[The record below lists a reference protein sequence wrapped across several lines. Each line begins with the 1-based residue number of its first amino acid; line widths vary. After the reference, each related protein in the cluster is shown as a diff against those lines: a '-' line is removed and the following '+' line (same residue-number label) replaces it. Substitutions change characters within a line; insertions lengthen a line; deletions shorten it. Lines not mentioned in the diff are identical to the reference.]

1 MVYII
6 IAALATIIIISH
18 FLNIFS
24 DKTGVPSVLI
34 LILFGMLLQL
44 DQVWFNFEIIDKSVQ
59 KPLLKILGT
68 GGLILILLE
77 AALDL
82 KFNKN
87 MIFSSIKAF
96 ISGSMGLIITA
107 LVGAYILQ
115 YWFKDLNFLGG
126 LFFATPLAILSS
138 AIIIPS
144 THTFPEGK
152 KSFLIYES
160 TFSDVLGLL
169 MFEILIGVFAH
180 GNISSSKVIGELGL
194 SIIFSIGISIVLIY
208 VFQKIKST
216 TKLFLLFAILMLLYS
231 IGHALKLSALLIVL
245 IFGLILNNYEAVF
258 KGALSKF
265 INHESVNNIQ
275 DGFKIIIQESAFVVR
290 TFFFIVFGYYVAL
303 EKIVN
308 PEFIVPIIFISL
320 SLLAAIY
327 LIRFLILLPTL
338 RTSTWP
344 EVFLAPR
351 GLITILLF
359 FSIPETLF
367 EGNAELTNIRE
378 NIIPGVFLCIILG
391 STLAMSNALI
401 GFKKIENLSASNKTP
416 DDEVDSPQEMEVNN
430 TVANGEVDSPQEME
444 INYTDSSSSE
454 DFENKFPHDDKEEDL
469 EV

>member
-1 MVYII
+1 
-6 IAALATIIIISH
+6 
-18 FLNIFS
+18 
-24 DKTGVPSVLI
+24 
-34 LILFGMLLQL
+34 
-44 DQVWFNFEIIDKSVQ
+44 
-59 KPLLKILGT
+59 
-68 GGLILILLE
+68 
-77 AALDL
+77 
-82 KFNKN
+82 
-87 MIFSSIKAF
+87 
-96 ISGSMGLIITA
+96 
-107 LVGAYILQ
+107 
-115 YWFKDLNFLGG
+115 
-126 LFFATPLAILSS
+126 
-138 AIIIPS
+138 
-144 THTFPEGK
+144 
-152 KSFLIYES
+152 
-160 TFSDVLGLL
+160 
-169 MFEILIGVFAH
+169 
-180 GNISSSKVIGELGL
+180 
-194 SIIFSIGISIVLIY
+194 
-208 VFQKIKST
+208 
-216 TKLFLLFAILMLLYS
+216 MLLYS

-258 KGALSKF
+258 KGTLSKF

-367 EGNAELTNIRE
+367 EGNAELTSIRE

-444 INYTDSSSSE
+444 INYTGSSSSE
-454 DFENKFPHDDKEEDL
+454 DFENKFPHDNKEEDL